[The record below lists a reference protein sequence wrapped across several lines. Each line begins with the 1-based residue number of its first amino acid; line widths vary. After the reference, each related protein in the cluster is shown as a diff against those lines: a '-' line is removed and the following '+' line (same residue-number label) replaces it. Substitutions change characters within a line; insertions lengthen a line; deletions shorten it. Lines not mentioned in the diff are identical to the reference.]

1 MRQFLPI
8 LFIALYSCQSGNA
21 QKVDPTLSEDR
32 EFEEFMKQ
40 VNDNQEVA
48 AKIQAAAAQSQTK
61 LVEQTVS
68 KIVTLKTEV
77 TTLKTELEDVKQK
90 LDSVSADTGI
100 SYRVLP
106 IDHHLPKD

>member
-1 MRQFLPI
+1 MRQLLPI
-8 LFIALYSCQSGNA
+8 VFFIALYSCQSGNA
-21 QKVDPTLSEDR
+21 QKVDATLSEDR

-40 VNDNQEVA
+40 VNDNQVA
-48 AKIQAAAAQSQTK
+48 AARIQAAAAQSQTK

-77 TTLKTELEDVKQK
+77 STLKTELNDVKQK
-90 LDSVSADTGI
+90 LDSVTADTGS

-106 IDHHLPKD
+106 IDHLP